1 MNILACDIG
10 GTRIKLGLC
19 SPSGDI
25 QDYQEHATDAAQ
37 GGIHLVERVMELM
50 SVYNGYEAIAIST
63 AGQVNPVDG
72 SIRYANP
79 NIPNYTGVQV
89 KNIMEH
95 RFHKPVMVENDVN
108 AAALGEAWVGAGHSF
123 EDFIC
128 LTFGTGIGGAI
139 VIQSKIYKGFNGAA
153 GEFGHMLMNPV
164 THSTNTKWDG
174 MYENLAS
181 TTALVTKARAIHSH
195 ITNGKEL
202 IAKINEGDR
211 ELCSVLENWE
221 LDVSRGIATLIHIF
235 NPPAVIVGGGI
246 MEQEWLVARI
256 AKCTRELLLDS
267 FKHTQIIPAKLGNK
281 AGLIG
286 ASSMFHQGNY

>member
-19 SPSGDI
+19 NTAGDI
-25 QDYQEHATDAAQ
+25 TEYQEYATNAIR
-37 GGIHLVERVMELM
+37 GGVQLIERVMELM
-50 SVYNGYEAIAIST
+50 SVYSKYEAIAVST
-63 AGQVNPVDG
+63 AGQVHPVDG

-89 KNIMEH
+89 KSILEE

-123 EDFIC
+123 NDFIC

-139 VIQSKIYKGFNGAA
+139 VIERKIYKGFKGSA
-153 GEFGHMLMNPV
+153 GEFGHMLMHPV
-164 THSTNTKWDG
+164 IRSTDTMWDS

-181 TTALVTKARAIHSH
+181 TTALVKKAQEIDSH
-195 ITNGKEL
+195 ITSGKDFF
-202 IAKINEGDR
+202 AKIDVGGAA
-211 ELCSVLENWE
+211 LETLLHSWVCE
-221 LDVSRGIATLIHIF
+221 VSRGIATLIHIF

-246 MEQEWLVARI
+246 MEQEWLVSRI
-256 AKCTRELLLDS
+256 SDCTRELLLDS
-267 FKHTQIIPAKLGNK
+267 FKHTEIIPARDRK
-281 AGLIG
+281 
-286 ASSMFHQGNY
+286 SVV